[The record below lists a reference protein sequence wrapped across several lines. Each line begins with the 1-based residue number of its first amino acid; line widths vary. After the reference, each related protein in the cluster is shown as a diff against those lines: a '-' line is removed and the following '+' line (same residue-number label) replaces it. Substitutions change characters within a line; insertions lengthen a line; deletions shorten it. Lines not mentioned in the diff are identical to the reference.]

1 MLKKQQLYNQLKQH
15 IQLQHW
21 PPGTVLTQQ
30 QLAEHYGVSRIVV
43 RDVQQALLSDGWL
56 EPHGKAGIQV
66 PGFSAT
72 EAQELCLLRLQLEPL
87 ALQLAAANM
96 SFSQL
101 GQAEDLLAYIAAH
114 KHLAPYQR
122 GELNWQFH
130 RILYQS
136 CAKPHLLR
144 LLDQLHQQ
152 VSRYLGYQEQALAYA
167 DTSAAEHAELLS
179 LLRHGDTEQAG
190 KLLVR
195 HITEAGNLL
204 VQLLQK
210 QQGAR

>member
-1 MLKKQQLYNQLKQH
+1 MLKKHQLYNQLKQH

-21 PPGTVLTQQ
+21 LPDTVLTQQ
-30 QLAEHYGVSRIVV
+30 QLAQHYDVSRIVV
-43 RDVQQALLSDGWL
+43 RDVQQALLNEGWL
-56 EPHGKAGIQV
+56 QPHGKAGMKV
-66 PGFSAT
+66 PGFSAA

-101 GQAEDLLAYIAAH
+101 GQAEDLLAHIATN
-114 KHLAPYQR
+114 KSLAPYQR

-130 RILYQS
+130 RVLYQS

-152 VSRYLGYQEQALAYA
+152 VSRYLGYQEQAMA
-167 DTSAAEHAELLS
+167 DINTSAAEHAVLLS
-179 LLRHGDTEQAG
+179 LLRRGDIEKAS
-190 KLLVR
+190 KLLIH
-195 HITEAGNLL
+195 HITAATNML
-204 VQLLQK
+204 VQFLQTK
-210 QQGAR
+210 QGAR